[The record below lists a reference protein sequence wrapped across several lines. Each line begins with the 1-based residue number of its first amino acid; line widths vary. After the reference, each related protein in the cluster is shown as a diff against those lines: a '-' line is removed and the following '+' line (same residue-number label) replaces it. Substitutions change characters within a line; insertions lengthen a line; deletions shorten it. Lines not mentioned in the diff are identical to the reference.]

1 MSPYVR
7 RRLALFWYYL
17 ISFISFEKSSQ
28 YLKLNCQ
35 LFVITSN
42 LFWIFFYSLCNT
54 HLILLLN
61 HQFMQRYIKRGD
73 QGQKNFTWFPVV
85 VHWCTST
92 TSAAVRLGSFCSP
105 QWWSRAWCV
114 CKSCYSVVEPMCLW
128 GVKLFRRLPF
138 TCLTWSWHGCH
149 APPPSSSASAP
160 RRSQAAG
167 GSSKKEEGW

>member
-1 MSPYVR
+1 
-7 RRLALFWYYL
+7 
-17 ISFISFEKSSQ
+17 
-28 YLKLNCQ
+28 
-35 LFVITSN
+35 
-42 LFWIFFYSLCNT
+42 
-54 HLILLLN
+54 
-61 HQFMQRYIKRGD
+61 MQRYIKRGD

-138 TCLTWSWHGCH
+138 TCLTWSLHGYH

-167 GSSKKEEGW
+167 GSSKKEEGWWLLLIRLFPQHVVASASQRLSTRVGHAYAEYAVHADYAHMRNMRMRMKNLIHIIHI